1 MKKILVTGGA
11 GNIGSSLVK
20 SLLKTERYHV
30 SIVDNLS
37 TGSKANLPQAN
48 ESHWEFIN
56 CDVNTLDQLKKVF
69 EKNSF
74 HYIFHYAALVGVER
88 TQKNPLKVLEDIEGI
103 KNILNLA
110 VEFNAERIFYSSSS
124 EVYGEP
130 VEIPQNEITTP
141 LNSKLPYAIVK
152 SVGESFMR
160 TFHEHHQLDFTI
172 MRFFNTYGPR
182 QKNDFVISKFIELA
196 LQNKDIT
203 IYGDGSQTRSF
214 LHVDD
219 NVEFTINIL
228 EKKKLLNEVV
238 NVGSDIEIT
247 IIDLANLI
255 IKILKSQSN
264 IIFLPP
270 LKEGDM
276 TRRKPD
282 TSKMK
287 EVYGKEIISLEE
299 GIQAVASASSFEEL
313 LMQDVSIIIPTFHFA
328 DVAKQVLLSAL
339 QQTLSPKEIIIIDS
353 SEDHSI
359 RDLVSALE
367 SEIPI
372 NYQKVAQSF
381 PGEARN
387 LGVTFANY
395 EWLAFLD
402 SKTIPKSDWLESNFE
417 TLEAN
422 NA

>member
-11 GNIGSSLVK
+11 GNIGSSLVAG
-20 SLLKTERYHV
+20 LLKSENYHV
-30 SIVDNLS
+30 SILDNLS
-37 TGSKANLPQAN
+37 TGSLENLPQSN
-48 ESHWEFIN
+48 KSFWRFID
-56 CDVNTLDQLKKVF
+56 CDVNNLTQLKQVLNQDTF
-69 EKNSF
+69 N
-74 HYIFHYAALVGVER
+74 YIFHYAALVGVER

-110 VEFNAERIFYSSSS
+110 VECKAERIFYSSSS

-141 LNSKLPYAIVK
+141 LNSKVPYAIVK

-160 TFHEHHQLDFTI
+160 TFHDHHQLDFTI

-219 NVEFTINIL
+219 NIEFTIKIL
-228 EKKKLLNEVV
+228 KNKKLLNDVV
-238 NVGSDIEIT
+238 NVGSDIEIK
-247 IIDLANLI
+247 IIDLANMI
-255 IKILKSQSN
+255 IENLLSKSK

-282 TSKMK
+282 ISKMK
-287 EVYGKEIISLEE
+287 GVYQKEIISLEE
-299 GIQAVASASSFEEL
+299 GIELVASAN
-313 LMQDVSIIIPTFHFA
+313 
-328 DVAKQVLLSAL
+328 K
-339 QQTLSPKEIIIIDS
+339 
-353 SEDHSI
+353 SE
-359 RDLVSALE
+359 
-367 SEIPI
+367 
-372 NYQKVAQSF
+372 N
-381 PGEARN
+381 
-387 LGVTFANY
+387 T
-395 EWLAFLD
+395 
-402 SKTIPKSDWLESNFE
+402 
-417 TLEAN
+417 
-422 NA
+422 

>member
-11 GNIGSSLVK
+11 GNIGSSLVAG
-20 SLLKTERYHV
+20 LLKSENYHI
-30 SIVDNLS
+30 SILDNLS
-37 TGSKANLPQAN
+37 TGSLENLPQSS
-48 ESHWEFIN
+48 ESLWRFID
-56 CDVNTLDQLKKVF
+56 CDVNNLNQLKQALKKDTF
-69 EKNSF
+69 N
-74 HYIFHYAALVGVER
+74 YIFHYAALVGVER

-110 VEFNAERIFYSSSS
+110 VDCKAERIFYSSSS

-130 VEIPQNEITTP
+130 VEIPQNETTTP

-160 TFHEHHQLDFTI
+160 TFHDHHQLEFTI

-219 NVEFTINIL
+219 NVDFTIKIL
-228 EKKKLLNEVV
+228 ENNKLLNDVV
-238 NVGSDIEIT
+238 NVGSDIEIK
-247 IIDLANLI
+247 IIDLAYLI
-255 IKILKSQSN
+255 IETLESESK

-282 TSKMK
+282 ISKMK
-287 EVYGKEIISLEE
+287 KVYQKEIISLEE
-299 GIQAVASASSFEEL
+299 GIQLVAS
-313 LMQDVSIIIPTFHFA
+313 TN
-328 DVAKQVLLSAL
+328 K
-339 QQTLSPKEIIIIDS
+339 
-353 SEDHSI
+353 SE
-359 RDLVSALE
+359 
-367 SEIPI
+367 
-372 NYQKVAQSF
+372 
-381 PGEARN
+381 
-387 LGVTFANY
+387 
-395 EWLAFLD
+395 
-402 SKTIPKSDWLESNFE
+402 
-417 TLEAN
+417 

>member
-1 MKKILVTGGA
+1 VKKILVTGGA

-20 SLLKTERYHV
+20 GLLKTEKYFV

-37 TGSKANLPQAN
+37 TGSKENLPQTN

-56 CDVNTLDQLKKVF
+56 CDVNNLAQLEKVF
-69 EKNSF
+69 KKNSF
-74 HYIFHYAALVGVER
+74 HYIFHYSALVGVER

-219 NVEFTINIL
+219 NIEFTINIL
-228 EKKKLLNEVV
+228 EKKKLMNDVV
-238 NVGSDIEIT
+238 NVGSDIEIK

-255 IKILKSQSN
+255 IEILQSKSN

-299 GIQAVASASSFEEL
+299 GIKAVAFAS
-313 LMQDVSIIIPTFHFA
+313 
-328 DVAKQVLLSAL
+328 
-339 QQTLSPKEIIIIDS
+339 
-353 SEDHSI
+353 HS
-359 RDLVSALE
+359 
-367 SEIPI
+367 
-372 NYQKVAQSF
+372 K
-381 PGEARN
+381 
-387 LGVTFANY
+387 
-395 EWLAFLD
+395 
-402 SKTIPKSDWLESNFE
+402 KS
-417 TLEAN
+417 
-422 NA
+422 

>member
-11 GNIGSSLVK
+11 GNIGSSLVAG
-20 SLLKTERYHV
+20 LLKSENYHI
-30 SIVDNLS
+30 SILDNLS
-37 TGSKANLPQAN
+37 TGSLENLPQSS
-48 ESHWEFIN
+48 ESLWRFID
-56 CDVNTLDQLKKVF
+56 CDVNNLNQLKQALKKDTF
-69 EKNSF
+69 N
-74 HYIFHYAALVGVER
+74 YIFHYAALVGVER

-110 VEFNAERIFYSSSS
+110 VDCKAERIFYSSSS

-130 VEIPQNEITTP
+130 VEIPQNETTTP

-160 TFHEHHQLDFTI
+160 TFHDHHQLEFTI

-219 NVEFTINIL
+219 NVEFTIKIL
-228 EKKKLLNEVV
+228 ENNKLLNDVV
-238 NVGSDIEIT
+238 NVGSDVEMK
-247 IIDLANLI
+247 IIDLAHLI
-255 IKILKSQSN
+255 IETLKSESK

-282 TSKMK
+282 ISKMK
-287 EVYGKEIISLEE
+287 KVYGKEIISLEE
-299 GIQAVASASSFEEL
+299 GIQLVASAN
-313 LMQDVSIIIPTFHFA
+313 
-328 DVAKQVLLSAL
+328 K
-339 QQTLSPKEIIIIDS
+339 
-353 SEDHSI
+353 SED
-359 RDLVSALE
+359 A
-367 SEIPI
+367 
-372 NYQKVAQSF
+372 
-381 PGEARN
+381 
-387 LGVTFANY
+387 
-395 EWLAFLD
+395 
-402 SKTIPKSDWLESNFE
+402 
-417 TLEAN
+417 
-422 NA
+422 

>member
-1 MKKILVTGGA
+1 
-11 GNIGSSLVK
+11 
-20 SLLKTERYHV
+20 
-30 SIVDNLS
+30 
-37 TGSKANLPQAN
+37 
-48 ESHWEFIN
+48 
-56 CDVNTLDQLKKVF
+56 
-69 EKNSF
+69 
-74 HYIFHYAALVGVER
+74 
-88 TQKNPLKVLEDIEGI
+88 
-103 KNILNLA
+103 
-110 VEFNAERIFYSSSS
+110 
-124 EVYGEP
+124 
-130 VEIPQNEITTP
+130 
-141 LNSKLPYAIVK
+141 
-152 SVGESFMR
+152 MR

-196 LQNKDIT
+196 MQNKDIT

-219 NVEFTINIL
+219 NVEFTINML

-299 GIQAVASASSFEEL
+299 GIQAVASASNSKSF
-313 LMQDVSIIIPTFHFA
+313 
-328 DVAKQVLLSAL
+328 
-339 QQTLSPKEIIIIDS
+339 
-353 SEDHSI
+353 
-359 RDLVSALE
+359 
-367 SEIPI
+367 
-372 NYQKVAQSF
+372 
-381 PGEARN
+381 
-387 LGVTFANY
+387 
-395 EWLAFLD
+395 
-402 SKTIPKSDWLESNFE
+402 
-417 TLEAN
+417 
-422 NA
+422 